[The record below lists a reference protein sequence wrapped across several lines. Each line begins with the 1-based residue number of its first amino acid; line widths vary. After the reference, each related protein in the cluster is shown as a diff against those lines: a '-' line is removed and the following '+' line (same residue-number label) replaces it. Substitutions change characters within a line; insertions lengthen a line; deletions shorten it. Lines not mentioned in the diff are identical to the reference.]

1 MLRAAWRALSSV
13 RTHASGFGLPGKA
26 SARLPSAQW
35 GLQPP
40 SHLLQATRGHA
51 VQKPIQPNQDGDPP
65 LSTLL
70 KDYQNVPG
78 IDKVDDVVRRV
89 LSLEMAN
96 KKEKL
101 KVKQEQLMEKIE
113 ANLENT
119 RSLEAQV
126 VSLTVRIHSLEEHMQ
141 KHRQDKAQKRYLQ
154 MSTNKRKKLLTNL
167 RKTNYDVFEKTC
179 KELGIE
185 YTLTPL
191 YLRKAHRRLLT
202 KKALCIRVFQEKQK
216 LKKQQKALKAA
227 AAAAAKQNQG
237 IPVSPSKI

>member
-35 GLQPP
+35 GLQP
-40 SHLLQATRGHA
+40 
-51 VQKPIQPNQDGDPP
+51 PIQPNQDGDPP